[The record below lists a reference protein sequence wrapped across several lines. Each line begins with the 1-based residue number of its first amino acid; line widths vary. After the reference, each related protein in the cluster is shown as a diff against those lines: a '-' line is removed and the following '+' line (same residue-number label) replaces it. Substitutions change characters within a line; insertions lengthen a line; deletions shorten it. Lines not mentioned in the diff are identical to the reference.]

1 MLKNNKG
8 VSLMEVMVVCV
19 IVAILGLAGIG
30 IYEYQVEKTTAT
42 NGFNMIR
49 KIVDVEIAYRMEN
62 KEWCL
67 SFDELPVKIEGEID
81 EGSAVTRDFVYS
93 LDSEDSSTSSTLIIK
108 ADRNDEGDIVVTDSK
123 QYAYGMTF
131 KINDKNFDT
140 AFGAERYVHPKVG
153 HYTDIIY
160 KSAVRYLNRKFAKN
174 KRF

>member
-1 MLKNNKG
+1 MLKNKKG

-93 LDSEDSSTSSTLIIK
+93 LDSEDSSTSS
-108 ADRNDEGDIVVTDSK
+108 VTSSIFSITSSVSS
-123 QYAYGMTF
+123 ATSS
-131 KINDKNFDT
+131 ITSSASST
-140 AFGAERYVHPKVG
+140 AFSEEL
-153 HYTDIIY
+153 
-160 KSAVRYLNRKFAKN
+160 SFS
-174 KRF
+174 